1 MPQIKILLN
10 AIVRDEEENM
20 GQCFASVANI
30 IDGYAI
36 SDTGSKDNTIGKIRE
51 IAEKRNLPG
60 EVISEEWK
68 NFGYNRTVAIKLA
81 EEVAKKLDSSAV
93 WYILFMDADNRAHSY
108 DGKMG
113 HFELDK
119 QSLTL
124 DSYDVEMRS
133 GGTAYH
139 FIWLCRLDAKK
150 KFKWVGRRHEV
161 CQPDGQWPCKS
172 EMLKGGYVVSGRNGF
187 RKKNPYTYA
196 EDLCEFLKDLKDDPK
211 NDRAMFYAAQ
221 SARDTG
227 FPDVAKQ
234 YYKRRAAMGG
244 WQEEV
249 YESLLW
255 LARSKMEKNAD
266 DPKCWKLFMDAIN
279 ASPSRYEAPYYLVKM
294 CRDKKAWNLGW
305 NIAQA
310 ALSRPSPVRPLFL
323 DKSIQEYK
331 FFDEA
336 SLVAFYAGDK
346 KKYIELANKALAAPT
361 IDTTTRQRVE
371 ANLKQFGG

>member
-1 MPQIKILLN
+1 MPVKICVNL
-10 AIVRDEEENM
+10 IVRDEEDNM
-20 GQCFASVANI
+20 AQCFASLGGIPDA
-30 IDGYAI
+30 YAI
-36 SDTGSKDNTIGKIRE
+36 CDTGSKDNTINKIKE
-51 IAEKRNLPG
+51 VAEKRNLPG
-60 EVISEEWK
+60 EVISEEWRH
-68 NFGYNRTVAIKLA
+68 FGHNRSLA
-81 EEVAKKLDSSAV
+81 LRHAEAV
-93 WYILFMDADNRAHSY
+93 TKRIDPNATWYALFMDADNRAHSY

-113 HFELDK
+113 HYELDK
-119 QSLTL
+119 EKLTH

-133 GGTAYH
+133 GGTSYH
-139 FIWLCRLDAKK
+139 FIWLCRLDPKK
-150 KFKWVGRRHEV
+150 KWKWVGRRHET
-161 CQPDGQWPCKS
+161 CTPDGQWSCKS
-172 EMLKGGYVVSGRNGF
+172 DTLKGGYVVSGRNGF

-255 LARSKMEKNAD
+255 LARSKMDKDPE
-266 DPKCWKLFMDAIN
+266 DPKCWKLFMEAIQ
-279 ASPSRYEAPYYLVKM
+279 ASPGRYEAPYYLVKM
-294 CRDKKAWNLGW
+294 CRDKKAWQLGW

-310 ALSRPSPVRPLFL
+310 TLARSDPYRPLFL
-323 DKSIQEYK
+323 DRSIQDYK

-336 SLVAFYAGDK
+336 SLCAFYAGEK
-346 KKYIELANKALAAPT
+346 KKYIELANKALSSPS
-361 IDTTTRQRVE
+361 IDTGTRKRVE
-371 ANLKQFGG
+371 ANLQQFS